1 MPKMF
6 SMICVIWLAV
16 GGYAQSVNEAQTLS
30 PEVKRTVDVL
40 VGQWRFEGR
49 DAEPGA
55 KEQLRVT
62 MAFDCRL
69 AALGAAVACT
79 LSGNVAN
86 SGPIEA
92 ASIVGYDSDE
102 QIVHWM
108 EISSTGEYHDHRGK
122 WKGEMIA
129 FEPLV
134 YKNAGKKYTETFT
147 LSFPSAGTF
156 VLKSVTE
163 THEGL
168 STITGIAKRQ

>member
-1 MPKMF
+1 MK
-6 SMICVIWLAV
+6 
-16 GGYAQSVNEAQTLS
+16 
-30 PEVKRTVDVL
+30 PERPPSDVKRTVDAL
-40 VGQWRFEGR
+40 VGQWRFEGN
-49 DAEPGA
+49 DVEPGV
-55 KEQLRVT
+55 KEQLKVT

-79 LSGNVAN
+79 LSGDVAN

-92 ASIVGYDSDE
+92 ASIVGYDADE

-108 EISSTGEYHDHRGK
+108 EISSTGEFHDHRGK

-134 YKNAGKKYTETFT
+134 YTSAGKKCTETFT

-156 VLKSVTE
+156 VLKSVTQ
-163 THEGL
+163 TPAGL
-168 STITGIAKRQ
+168 STITGIAKRR